1 MAIDSTDTLG
11 KEGHNTTKTWAK
23 DLINLFSIG
32 TKVESNSSRVGV
44 IQFWGASS
52 SKRNPQSHAVVDIDL
67 NGGYANKIDLQNKIT
82 NLPFHAGRTT
92 LIPHGLALLNREIP
106 NSPPR
111 KTYVLVLTDGRDDTT
126 SRNIGTITNPSAG
139 TLEEEARELKRK
151 NNVTVLAI
159 GFQGTKPTD
168 SIDEDNLREIASSDD
183 FFIRNQNLGVALNKT
198 YNKLVETLCPNIP
211 TRSTPPGEFNPLSL
225 NVTDLGLIGVLFSVG
240 K

>member
-1 MAIDSTDTLG
+1 MAIDSTNTLG
-11 KEGHNTTKTWAK
+11 KEGHNRAKTWAN
-23 DLINLFSIG
+23 DLINLFTIG
-32 TKVESNSSRVGV
+32 TQLESSSSRVEV
-44 IQFWGASS
+44 IQFWGASA

-82 NLPFHAGRTT
+82 NLPFHAGGTT

-111 KTYVLVLTDGRDDTT
+111 KTYVLVLTDGIDDTT
-126 SRNIGTITNPSAG
+126 SSNIGKIDNPPAG
-139 TLEEEARELKRK
+139 FLKDEARELKRK

-159 GFQGTKPTD
+159 GFTD
-168 SIDEDNLREIASSDD
+168 SIDEGNLREIASSED